1 VKLTVVAVGKIREK
15 SLRAVAD
22 DYLGRVKHYARASE
36 IEVKTDA
43 ELARAVPREA
53 TVIALDP
60 GGDSVTSRELAR
72 RLEGWGQRGKGE
84 LAFVIGGAEGIPEAL
99 LEAAHARLQPVE
111 PDAAAPAR
119 ARRAVRAA
127 LPRVHDPARRAV
139 RARGLSSR
147 SPLRSAAR
155 AASPKIQATMH
166 REP

>member
-22 DYLGRVKHYARASE
+22 DYLGRVKHYARTSE

-43 ELARAVPREA
+43 ELERAVPREA

-84 LAFVIGGAEGIPEAL
+84 LAFVIGGAEGIPDAL
-99 LEAAHARLQPVE
+99 LKTAHARLS
-111 PDAAAPAR
+111 
-119 ARRAVRAA
+119 
-127 LPRVHDPARRAV
+127 
-139 RARGLSSR
+139 LSSLTLPHR
-147 SPLRSAAR
+147 LARVVLFEQLYRAFTILRGEPYAR
-155 AASPKIQATMH
+155 
-166 REP
+166 ED